1 MILVLASIVDEAAA
15 AFASE
20 LGSATVASLLTCADL
35 ASAPLN
41 LHHPNFEASTITV
54 GGEAIS
60 VGLLT
65 GVVNVL
71 PVILP
76 DEILFYDEAEREYQ
90 AAEMHALLTFFLTR
104 VACPVI
110 NRATATSLTGPFL
123 NPFGWRQL
131 ARSLGIA
138 VANLQMRSDPSVNPF
153 AVPAGSDSVE
163 VACLGSRVIVTSNT
177 LADERTIAL
186 AQRAGVEYLRV
197 VYLRDGND
205 DLRYLTAHT
214 IPDLSSAP
222 TRAEIAEY
230 FARRQP

>member
-1 MILVLASIVDEAAA
+1 
-15 AFASE
+15 
-20 LGSATVASLLTCADL
+20 
-35 ASAPLN
+35 
-41 LHHPNFEASTITV
+41 TITV

-138 VANLQMRSDPSVNPF
+138 VANLQMRSDTSVNPF

-197 VYLRDGND
+197 VYLRDRND
-205 DLRYLTAHT
+205 DLRYLTAH
-214 IPDLSSAP
+214 
-222 TRAEIAEY
+222 
-230 FARRQP
+230 

>member
-1 MILVLASIVDEAAA
+1 NSSTPAQARSSPKHDTYCVAGVVWLFFFQAKDGIRDKLVTGVQTCALPIVGSEMILVLASIVDEAAA

-138 VANLQMRSDPSVNPF
+138 VANLQMRSDTSVNPF

-163 VACLGSRVIVTSNT
+163 GA
-177 LADERTIAL
+177 
-186 AQRAGVEYLRV
+186 
-197 VYLRDGND
+197 
-205 DLRYLTAHT
+205 
-214 IPDLSSAP
+214 
-222 TRAEIAEY
+222 
-230 FARRQP
+230 